1 MFNTIFTGSMELRTF
16 LLCVGAAACLGLLNA
31 GVFMF
36 RNRYSAGFAMTLSL
50 LSPMVAVVIMLV
62 NGSVGA
68 GVAVAGTFSMIRFR
82 SAPGTAREIGSIFL
96 SVAVGIACGMGYIG
110 LAAVFFVVMA
120 ALTLA
125 LVLLRFGESE
135 GAEKELRITVPEDL
149 EFDEMF
155 DDLFREYTREHR
167 IDRIRTVNMGT
178 MYELRYTVVLKDPK
192 KTKAFL
198 DAIRCRNG
206 NLTVSCGSRRIE
218 EAKL

>member
-1 MFNTIFTGSMELRTF
+1 MFDTILTGTMELRTF
-16 LLCVGAAACLGLLNA
+16 LLCIGAAICLGLLNA

-36 RNRYSAGFAMTLSL
+36 RNRYSAGFVMTLSL

-82 SAPGTAREIGSIFL
+82 SAPGTAREISSIFL

-110 LAAVFFVVMA
+110 LAAVFFAVMA
-120 ALTLA
+120 AMNLL

-149 EFDEMF
+149 EYDDMF
-155 DDLFREYTREHR
+155 ADLFRQYTREHR
-167 IDRIRTVNMGT
+167 LERVKTVNMGT

-206 NLTVSCGSRRIE
+206 NLTVSCGSRRVE

>member
-1 MFNTIFTGSMELRTF
+1 MFNTILTGPMELRTF
-16 LLCVGAAACLGLLNA
+16 LLCVGAAVCLGLLNA

-36 RNRYSAGFAMTLSL
+36 RNHYSAGFAMTLSL

-110 LAAVFFVVMA
+110 LAAVFFAVMA
-120 ALTLA
+120 VLTLM

-135 GAEKELRITVPEDL
+135 GTEKELRITVPEDL

-155 DDLFREYTREHR
+155 EDLFREYTREHR
-167 IDRIRTVNMGT
+167 IERIKTVNMGT